1 MKRRVLVTGAS
12 RGIGLA
18 TALRLAADGFD
29 VAVNYKS
36 SQAAANEALARIL
49 AGGGSGSLLPFDVCD
64 RPGTRR
70 ALAEDIQRRGVF
82 WGVVCNAGAIADAP
96 FPALTGEQWDIVL
109 RTNLD
114 GFFNVLSPLAMEMV
128 RAKQGGRIVAMS
140 SLSGIAG
147 NRGQVNYSAAK
158 AGIIGAAKALSR
170 ELGKRQITVNC
181 VAPGLIETE
190 MIDGLPLD
198 SIVKAIPLHRVGQ
211 PEEVAAAVAFLFSQ
225 GAAYITGQCISV
237 NGGML

>member
-1 MKRRVLVTGAS
+1 MKRRVLVTGGS

-29 VAVNYKS
+29 VAINYKS
-36 SQAAANEALARIL
+36 DQAAAGAALAL
-49 AGGGSGSLLPFDVCD
+49 LVAGGGSGSLLPFDVAD
-64 RPGTRR
+64 RQGARK
-70 ALAEDIQRRGVF
+70 ALAEDVQRHGVF
-82 WGVVCNAGAIADAP
+82 WGVVCNAGAIADGP
-96 FPALTGEQWDIVL
+96 FPGLTGEDWDLVL

-114 GFFNVLSPLAMEMV
+114 GFFNVLSPLVMDMV
-128 RAKQGGRIVAMS
+128 LAKQGGRIVAMS

-158 AGIIGAAKALSR
+158 AGIIGAAKALSK

-181 VAPGLIETE
+181 VAPGLIATE
-190 MIDGLPLD
+190 MLDGLPLD
-198 SIVKAIPLHRVGQ
+198 QIVREIPLRRVGQ
-211 PEEVAAAVAFLFSQ
+211 PDEVAALVAFLFSP
-225 GAAYITGQCISV
+225 GAAYITGQTISV